1 MIDALKPAFT
11 LFQFKDDGRIEN
23 LVGQAVINRKSFEE
37 TDFAYN
43 SKKSGRRKQLS
54 LCPPISTGPTSS
66 DEPSG
71 NEPAK
76 EVFSEKN

>member
-54 LCPPISTGPTSS
+54 LCPSVPLSPYFHWSY
-66 DEPSG
+66 
-71 NEPAK
+71 K
-76 EVFSEKN
+76 FR